1 MDNLALVFLG
11 VIAVA
16 ALVQGVFLV
25 ALGVGGLRLLRRV
38 TELHRG
44 LQAEILPSFEN
55 MNRIATDLTE
65 VSVLTAAQVEKI
77 QDLVA
82 ETVARVEDVRVQI
95 ATAAARPL
103 DSFRD
108 LGAVLKGLRRGLQV
122 YRQLGALGAQRR
134 GATRRYAGDE
144 HLFI

>member
-11 VIAVA
+11 LIAVA
-16 ALVQGVFLV
+16 ALVQGAFLV

-38 TELHRG
+38 TEVHRG

-55 MNRIATDLTE
+55 MNRIAADLTE
-65 VSVLTAAQVEKI
+65 VSVLTAAQVEKVG
-77 QDLVA
+77 DLVA
-82 ETVARVEDVRVQI
+82 GTVARVEDVREQM
-95 ATAAARPL
+95 AAATSRPL

-122 YRQLGALGAQRR
+122 YRQLCALGAQRR
-134 GATRRYAGDE
+134 GAARRYVGDE

>member
-1 MDNLALVFLG
+1 MGVVFLG
-11 VIAVA
+11 LIALSAV
-16 ALVQGVFLV
+16 VQGVFLV
-25 ALGVGGLRLLRRV
+25 ALGVGGVRLFRRV
-38 TELHRG
+38 LEVHRG
-44 LQAEILPSFEN
+44 LQLEILPAFEN

-65 VSVLTAAQVEKI
+65 VSAVTAAQVEKVG
-77 QDLVA
+77 DLVA
-82 ETVARVEDVRVQI
+82 ETVAHVEDVRVQI
-95 ATAAARPL
+95 ASAASRPL

-134 GATRRYAGDE
+134 GAARRYVGDE

>member
-1 MDNLALVFLG
+1 MALVFLG
-11 VIAVA
+11 LIALA
-16 ALVQGVFLV
+16 ALVQGVFLIV
-25 ALGVGGLRLLRRV
+25 LGVGGVRLFRRV
-38 TELHRG
+38 IEVHRG
-44 LQAEILPSFEN
+44 LQLEILPAFEN
-55 MNRIATDLTE
+55 MNRIAADVNEMT
-65 VSVLTAAQVEKI
+65 VVTAAQVVKVE
-77 QDLVA
+77 DLVA
-82 ETVARVEDVRVQI
+82 ETLTRVEDVRLQV

-108 LGAVLKGLRRGLQV
+108 LGAVVKGLRRGLQV

>member
-1 MDNLALVFLG
+1 MDDLALFFLG
-11 VIAVA
+11 VIAVG
-16 ALVQGVFLV
+16 ALVQGAFFV
-25 ALGVGGLRLLRRV
+25 ALGWGGLRLLRRV

-44 LQAEILPSFEN
+44 LQAEILPAFQN

-65 VSVLTAAQVEKI
+65 VSAVTAAQVQKVE
-77 QDLVA
+77 DLVA
-82 ETVARVEDVRVQI
+82 ETVARVEEVRVQV

-122 YRQLGALGAQRR
+122 YRQVGALVAQRR
-134 GATRRYAGDE
+134 GVTRRYAGDE

>member
-1 MDNLALVFLG
+1 LENLALVFLG
-11 VIAVA
+11 VIALA
-16 ALVQGVFLV
+16 ALVQGAFLV

-44 LQAEILPSFEN
+44 LQAEILPAFQN
-55 MNRIATDLTE
+55 MNRIATNLTE
-65 VSVLTAAQVEKI
+65 VSVVTAAQVQKVE
-77 QDLVA
+77 DLVA
-82 ETVARVEDVRVQI
+82 ETVARVEDVRVQV
-95 ATAAARPL
+95 ASAAARPL

>member
-1 MDNLALVFLG
+1 VENLALVFLG
-11 VIAVA
+11 LLALAAV
-16 ALVQGVFLV
+16 VQGAFLI
-25 ALGVGGLRLLRRV
+25 ALGVGGVRLVRRA
-38 TELHRG
+38 TEIHRG
-44 LQAEILPSFEN
+44 LQAEILPSFAN
-55 MNRIATDLTE
+55 LNRVTADLNE
-65 VSVLTAAQVEKI
+65 VQAVTAAQVVKV

-82 ETVARVEDVRVQI
+82 ETVARVEDVRIQV
-95 ATAAARPL
+95 ATAVARPL

-108 LGAVLKGLRRGLQV
+108 LGAIVKGLRRGLQV

>member
-11 VIAVA
+11 VIALA
-16 ALVQGVFLV
+16 ALVQGAFFV

-44 LQAEILPSFEN
+44 LQAEILPAFEN

-65 VSVLTAAQVEKI
+65 VSVVTAAQVRKVE
-77 QDLVA
+77 DLVA
-82 ETVARVEDVRVQI
+82 ETVARVEDVRVQV
-95 ATAAARPL
+95 AAAAARPF

>member
-1 MDNLALVFLG
+1 VENLALVFLG
-11 VIAVA
+11 LLALAAV
-16 ALVQGVFLV
+16 VQGAFLI
-25 ALGVGGLRLLRRV
+25 ALGVGGVRLVRRA
-38 TELHRG
+38 TEIHRG
-44 LQAEILPSFEN
+44 LQAEILPSFAN
-55 MNRIATDLTE
+55 LNRVTADLNE
-65 VSVLTAAQVEKI
+65 VQAVTAAQVVKV

-82 ETVARVEDVRVQI
+82 ETVARVEDVRIQV
-95 ATAAARPL
+95 ATAVARPL

-108 LGAVLKGLRRGLQV
+108 LGAIVTGLRRGLQV

>member
-1 MDNLALVFLG
+1 MEDLAFAFLG
-11 VIAVA
+11 VMALA

-38 TELHRG
+38 LEVHRG
-44 LQAEILPSFEN
+44 LQADILPAFEN

-65 VSVLTAAQVEKI
+65 VSVVTAAQVEKVE
-77 QDLVA
+77 DLVA
-82 ETVARVEDVRVQI
+82 ETVARVEEVRVQV

-122 YRQLGALGAQRR
+122 YRQVGALGAQRR
-134 GATRRYAGDE
+134 GVPRRYAGDE

>member
-1 MDNLALVFLG
+1 MDDLALIFLG
-11 VIAVA
+11 VIAVG
-16 ALVQGVFLV
+16 ALVQGAFFV
-25 ALGVGGLRLLRRV
+25 ALGLGGLRLLRRV

-44 LQAEILPSFEN
+44 LQAEILPAFQN
-55 MNRIATDLTE
+55 MNRIAADLTE
-65 VSVLTAAQVEKI
+65 VSVMTAAQVQKVE
-77 QDLVA
+77 DLVA
-82 ETVARVEDVRVQI
+82 ETVARVEDVRVQV

-122 YRQLGALGAQRR
+122 YRQVGALGAQRR
-134 GATRRYAGDE
+134 GVTRRYAGDE

>member
-11 VIAVA
+11 VMALA
-16 ALVQGVFLV
+16 ALVQGAFLV
-25 ALGVGGLRLLRRV
+25 ALGVGGLRMLRRV
-38 TELHRG
+38 VEVHRG
-44 LQAEILPSFEN
+44 LQAEMLPSFEN
-55 MNRIATDLTE
+55 MNRIAADLTE
-65 VSVLTAAQVEKI
+65 VAVVTAAQVEKI
-77 QDLVA
+77 SNLVA
-82 ETVARVEDVRVQI
+82 ETVVRVEDVRLQV

-134 GATRRYAGDE
+134 GAPRRYAGDE

>member
-1 MDNLALVFLG
+1 MEDLALVFLG
-11 VIAVA
+11 LIALA
-16 ALVQGVFLV
+16 ALVQGAFLI
-25 ALGVGGLRLLRRV
+25 ALGVGGVRLFRRM
-38 TELHRG
+38 TEIHRG
-44 LQAEILPSFEN
+44 LQADILPAFAN
-55 MNRIATDLTE
+55 MNRISADLNE
-65 VSVLTAAQVEKI
+65 VSAVTAAQVVKV

-82 ETVARVEDVRVQI
+82 ETVARVEDVRIHV
-95 ATAAARPL
+95 ATAAIRPL

-108 LGAVLKGLRRGLQV
+108 LGAVVKGLRRGLQV

>member
-1 MDNLALVFLG
+1 MENLALVFLG
-11 VIAVA
+11 VIALA
-16 ALVQGVFLV
+16 ALVQGAFLI

-38 TELHRG
+38 TELQQG
-44 LQAEILPSFEN
+44 LQAEMLPAFEN

-65 VSVLTAAQVEKI
+65 VSVVTAAQVRKVE
-77 QDLVA
+77 DLVA
-82 ETVARVEDVRVQI
+82 ETVARVEDMRVQV

>member
-1 MDNLALVFLG
+1 VENLGLLFLG
-11 VIAVA
+11 LIALA
-16 ALVQGVFLV
+16 AIVQGAFLV

-38 TELHRG
+38 NELHMG
-44 LQAEILPSFEN
+44 LQAEIRPAFAN
-55 MNRIATDLTE
+55 MNQVAADME
-65 VSVLTAAQVEKI
+65 VMSAVTAGQVRKVE
-77 QDLVA
+77 DLVA
-82 ETVARVEDVRVQI
+82 HTLVQI
-95 ATAAARPL
+95 EDLRAQMAAAAARPL

-108 LGAVLKGLRRGLQV
+108 LGAVVKAVRRALQV

>member
-1 MDNLALVFLG
+1 MDDVALIFLG
-11 VIAVA
+11 VIALA
-16 ALVQGVFLV
+16 AAVQGAFLV
-25 ALGVGGLRLLRRV
+25 ALGMGGRRLLRRV
-38 TELHRG
+38 NEVHAG
-44 LQAEILPSFEN
+44 LQAEIRPAFEN
-55 MNRIATDLTE
+55 MNRVASDLTE
-65 VSVLTAAQVEKI
+65 MSAVTAAQVQKVE
-77 QDLVA
+77 DLVA
-82 ETVARVEDVRVQI
+82 HTVARIDDMRAQV

>member
-11 VIAVA
+11 VIALA
-16 ALVQGVFLV
+16 ALVQGAFLV

-38 TELHRG
+38 TELQRG
-44 LQAEILPSFEN
+44 LQAQILPSFAD
-55 MNRIATDLTE
+55 MNRIATNLTE
-65 VSVLTAAQVEKI
+65 VSALAAAQVEKVE
-77 QDLVA
+77 DLVA
-82 ETVARVEDVRVQI
+82 GTVARVEEVREQV

-108 LGAVLKGLRRGLQV
+108 LGAVVKGLRRGLQV

-134 GATRRYAGDE
+134 GAARRYAGDE

>member
-16 ALVQGVFLV
+16 ALVQGAFLV

-38 TELHRG
+38 TELHKG
-44 LQAEILPSFEN
+44 LQAEIRPAFEN

-65 VSVLTAAQVEKI
+65 VSVVTAAQVQKI
-77 QDLVA
+77 EDLVA

-95 ATAAARPL
+95 ATAVARPL
-103 DSFRD
+103 DSFHD

-122 YRQLGALGAQRR
+122 YRQLGSLGAQRR